1 MKLKKWQ
8 KDRIAY
14 DWASSLLPAHIE
26 ELKKKL
32 EVTEDEYDQISLR
45 IKIERAEEELEII
58 TEEYERISNG

>member
-8 KDRIAY
+8 KNRIAY
-14 DWASSLLPAHIE
+14 GWASELLPAHIE

-45 IKIERAEEELEII
+45 IKIERAQEELQMVA
-58 TEEYERISNG
+58 EEYEKI

>member
-1 MKLKKWQ
+1 MKLRKWQ

-45 IKIERAEEELEII
+45 IKIDSAIEELQIIEEEC
-58 TEEYERISNG
+58 ERI

>member
-14 DWASSLLPAHIE
+14 DWASELLPAHILK
-26 ELKKKL
+26 LKKKL

-45 IKIERAEEELEII
+45 IKIESAEEELQII
-58 TEEYERISNG
+58 EEECKRI

>member
-8 KDRIAY
+8 KNRIAY
-14 DWASSLLPAHIE
+14 GWASELLPAHIE

-45 IKIERAEEELEII
+45 IKIESAEEELQMVA
-58 TEEYERISNG
+58 EEYEKI